1 MTLDKLLNLVMSR
14 FPLKRKRLWQI
25 AFPVSLIQHSLFGPS
40 SCGKTI
46 HSQAIE
52 FSHDHMTF
60 YDQQSKYGNGMS
72 ITFKLKGQGHSTR
85 YSWALSPATRSSH
98 VLRHFAV
105 QPQQV
110 YLGYLVEESN
120 LCSLS
125 HWAIQMEI
133 SVR

>member
-52 FSHDHMTF
+52 FSLDHLNF

-110 YLGYLVEESN
+110 YLGYLEEESN